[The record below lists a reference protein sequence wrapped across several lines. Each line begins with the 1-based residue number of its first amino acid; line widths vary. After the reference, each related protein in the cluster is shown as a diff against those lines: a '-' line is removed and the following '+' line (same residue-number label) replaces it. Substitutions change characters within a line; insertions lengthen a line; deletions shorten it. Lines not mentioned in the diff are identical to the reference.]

1 MTILSMLPPAVMYIA
16 PLDESAAASPAINLH
31 PLAAMFLII
40 LCILLIGIC
49 LHLLF
54 LDREHRE
61 RDVAWYG
68 REI

>member
-49 LHLLF
+49 LRFLF
-54 LDREHRE
+54 PGSDYRQWR
-61 RDVAWYG
+61 
-68 REI
+68 